1 MIRLFRLLL
10 AVACLVAGLVVGV
23 LNPQPAVLDL
33 GFAHASASLGVV
45 VLLALLAGFVA
56 GGLALA
62 ASVVLPMRQRLRRA
76 QTAAQPA
83 PSNKEGL

>member
-10 AVACLVAGLVVGV
+10 AIACLVAGLVVGV

-33 GFAHASASLGVV
+33 GFARVAASLGVV
-45 VLLALLAGFVA
+45 VLVALLTGVLA

-62 ASVVLPMRQRLRRA
+62 ASVVWPMRQRLRRA
-76 QTAAQPA
+76 NASA
-83 PSNKEGL
+83 PPPTTPFEGP